1 MFKAI
6 QSGLTPLSHPRD
18 PRRALA
24 VIVTGGI
31 CAALAA
37 CGSSATSSAAAAGT
51 SAASSAASAA
61 ASAASGA
68 ASAVGSAASAAPAVA
83 SAASGIP
90 AADCVI
96 IKQVDSSAI
105 STLLPMQSESTTK
118 AAADLA
124 TYLSQLNSDEAKL
137 TSAQGKSVLSAWI
150 AAVQKASTESTA
162 DATATITPALGTLGS
177 ACP

>member
-68 ASAVGSAASAAPAVA
+68 APAVSSAASAVP